1 MNKLEAEEKQEQ
13 IQKDLI
19 AKMDTSKFTAHK
31 LSVAD
36 AVKHFQTDLKKGLTS
51 AEAAKRLEK
60 YGPNELEAEED
71 KSLWESIVEQ
81 FEDILVRILLADGC
95 LILRRD
101 TTMSCRSRGRALGR
115 AISGLEVNHL
125 NTSGEA

>member
-31 LSVAD
+31 MSVAD

-60 YGPNELEAEED
+60 HGPNELEAEED

-81 FEDILVRILLADGC
+81 FEDILVRILLASATISFVIAITGKS
-95 LILRRD
+95 RRWG
-101 TTMSCRSRGRALGR
+101 SLFEKNRVRQLCA
-115 AISGLEVNHL
+115 
-125 NTSGEA
+125 